1 MTGDNLT
8 METLPNLPEG
18 KSDRYYFET
27 ADLVIIALF
36 AALGGISSS
45 FIGNIARVI
54 FIPLGIPGSGQMA
67 SGLHIIWYVLIYF
80 WVGKKI
86 GAVILAG
93 ILKGFVELF
102 TGNSIGIMA
111 ILVAV
116 GAAITFEVT
125 IYVFTKL
132 VQKENYQH
140 IGIALAAGLASLSN
154 IIIQL
159 ETFIGRNLPPEVFML
174 LSIFSFLSGVFLAG
188 YLGIGFFRVFERSQ
202 ILDWRKS
209 S

>member
-1 MTGDNLT
+1 MTGDILP
-8 METLPNLPEG
+8 MEKEPRLPERKG
-18 KSDRYYFET
+18 GNYYFET

-45 FIGNIARVI
+45 FIGNIARGI
-54 FIPLGIPGSGQMA
+54 FIPLGIPGSGQIA

-86 GAVILAG
+86 GAVLLAG
-93 ILKGFVELF
+93 VLKGFVELF

-125 IYVFTKL
+125 IYVFTRV
-132 VQKENYQH
+132 VQKERLQH

-154 IIIQL
+154 IVIQL

-188 YLGIGFFRVFERSQ
+188 YLGIGFFQVFERSH
-202 ILDWRKS
+202 ILDWRTS

>member
-1 MTGDNLT
+1 
-8 METLPNLPEG
+8 METPMNLPEG
-18 KSDRYYFET
+18 KGKRYYFET

-86 GAVILAG
+86 GAVFLAG

-111 ILVAV
+111 ILVSV
-116 GAAITFEVT
+116 G
-125 IYVFTKL
+125 
-132 VQKENYQH
+132 
-140 IGIALAAGLASLSN
+140 
-154 IIIQL
+154 
-159 ETFIGRNLPPEVFML
+159 
-174 LSIFSFLSGVFLAG
+174 
-188 YLGIGFFRVFERSQ
+188 
-202 ILDWRKS
+202 
-209 S
+209 